1 VENDLGLESQDPRI
15 KIEKILHRYEVEIK
29 GHLQL
34 EANFRLMAKDSENKF
49 LSIQHA
55 YNDLALKYSDVVIKQ
70 KEQQKIIC
78 RLQNELKSNITKKSI
93 MKSFNNNNINYFDTS
108 PKTSFYKLIKG
119 VPDNK
124 TKKSISMLTYD
135 AHKDLTL
142 KKTSSQIHPDLNINL
157 TTLKEN
163 EKG

>member
-1 VENDLGLESQDPRI
+1 
-15 KIEKILHRYEVEIK
+15 
-29 GHLQL
+29 
-34 EANFRLMAKDSENKF
+34 MAKDSENKF
-49 LSIQHA
+49 LSVQHA

-70 KEQQKIIC
+70 KEHQKIIC

-124 TKKSISMLTYD
+124 TKKSISVLTYD

-142 KKTSSQIHPDLNINL
+142 KKTSSQIHPDSNLNL
-157 TTLKEN
+157 ATLKEN
-163 EKG
+163 ERGCFNRPFDVNSQIVDELPEKNHCLQIKTDQRDL